1 MKTPI
6 VTQLSE
12 IRDQVRKQDYKW
24 TNDQRQRYATLVD
37 QRHAQI
43 AQWREEG
50 RVWVGPSN
58 IGKDK
63 PQEQESDD

>member
-6 VTQLSE
+6 VTQLSD
-12 IRDQVRKQDYKW
+12 IRNQVRKQDFKW
-24 TNDQRQRYATLVD
+24 TPAQRERYATLIE
-37 QRHAQI
+37 QRYTQI

-58 IGKDK
+58 IGKETREPK
-63 PQEQESDD
+63 TDD

>member
-12 IRDQVRKQDYKW
+12 IRNQVRKQNFKW
-24 TNDQRQRYATLVD
+24 TKDQRQRYATLIE

-50 RVWVGPSN
+50 RVWVGPSD
-58 IGKDK
+58 IGKETK
-63 PQEQESDD
+63 EQKTDS

>member
-6 VTQLSE
+6 VTQLSD
-12 IRDQVRKQDYKW
+12 IRNQVRKQDFKW
-24 TNDQRQRYATLVD
+24 TPAQRERYATLIE
-37 QRHAQI
+37 QRYTQI

-58 IGKDK
+58 IGKEK